1 MVILIVVIV
10 ANIVIKLGHNV
21 VQLIAQLTTD
31 GLIFHQCNTGS
42 TLLLTIL
49 ILVMI
54 WMTVTIMII
63 TMGHWSY

>member
-1 MVILIVVIV
+1 MVILIFVIV
-10 ANIVIKLGHNV
+10 ANIVIKTR
-21 VQLIAQLTTD
+21 AQGGAVDRPTHR
-31 GLIFHQCNTGS
+31 IFHQCNTGS